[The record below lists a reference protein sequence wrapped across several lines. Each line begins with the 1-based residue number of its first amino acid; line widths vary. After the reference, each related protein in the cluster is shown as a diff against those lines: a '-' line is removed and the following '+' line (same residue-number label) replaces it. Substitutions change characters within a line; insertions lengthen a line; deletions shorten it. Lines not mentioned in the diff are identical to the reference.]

1 MIVEN
6 KNVTCESN
14 AVSVA
19 RVYIVGELV
28 SRGSYIFGGEG
39 GGGYSREVAIYWGG
53 GGVGSLCKGIY
64 TFYCDIAPLQVSLC
78 GLVPF

>member
-19 RVYIVGELV
+19 RLYIVGELV
-28 SRGSYIFGGEG
+28 SRGSYIFGGGGLVSRGSYIFG
-39 GGGYSREVAIYWGG
+39 GGGGSRFSMQRYLHV
-53 GGVGSLCKGIY
+53 L
-64 TFYCDIAPLQVSLC
+64 L
-78 GLVPF
+78 